1 MKEQEVAEKIV
12 SSINANEDMNAL
24 FACVTEEGLTAI
36 VQGDKKIVAAIMS
49 KLMKRSEEFRDAV
62 LMAVKEYGNG
72 NPDNRVD

>member
-12 SSINANEDMNAL
+12 SAINANEDMNAL
-24 FACVTEEGLTAI
+24 FACVTEERLTAI

-62 LMAVKEYGNG
+62 LMAVKEYGKG